1 MTNYRPSHRQI
12 QRTLFFTMLWLTG
25 IYNVAQIGNAQTTSL
40 QGKVVYLGPLPSME
54 EVIIKKDIEV
64 CGKTRELQSVVL
76 AEDKGLQD
84 VIVSVK
90 MEGKDRSI
98 EEPEPTKT
106 IVNKGCQFLKHAI
119 TATVKQKLAIENL
132 DNILH
137 NTHVRTKTRAFINV
151 VLLPQAKGVQKVL
164 REPGLM
170 TVTCNKHPFMNGVI
184 HVFTHPYHTVTDSY
198 GHFTIPSLPSGT
210 YTLTFWHETLGTIQQ
225 PVTIPPKNNAILNI
239 EFPARVKPW

>member
-1 MTNYRPSHRQI
+1 
-12 QRTLFFTMLWLTG
+12 
-25 IYNVAQIGNAQTTSL
+25 
-40 QGKVVYLGPLPSME
+40 ME

-64 CGKTRELQSVVL
+64 CGKTRELEFVVL

-84 VIVSVK
+84 VIVSVE
-90 MEGKDRSI
+90 MEGQDSSI

-106 IVNKGCQFLKHAI
+106 IVNKGCQFLKHAV

-164 REPGLM
+164 REPGPM
-170 TVTCNKHPFMNGVI
+170 TVTCNKHPFMNGII
-184 HVFTHPYHTVTDSY
+184 HVFPHPYLTVTDSY
-198 GHFTIPSLPSGT
+198 GHFTIPNLSFGT
-210 YTLTFWHETLGTIQQ
+210 YTLSLWHETLGTVRQKVSIPQ
-225 PVTIPPKNNAILNI
+225 PNNAILNI
-239 EFPARVKPW
+239 DFPAP